1 MVLNIVGIKH
11 FHNLLDNMEEIRINI
26 TDETP
31 IAAIPFGLLKD
42 TMLQMFSSYIEEYL
56 KRKEEDTKGRKVEG
70 LFNIL
75 AVLRW
80 SKDKF
85 YEEKKKGNLDD
96 VLHQFS
102 DGCHYVAYEE
112 ELLRKKAELSARNK
126 KKQ

>member
-1 MVLNIVGIKH
+1 
-11 FHNLLDNMEEIRINI
+11 MEEIRINI

-31 IAAIPFGLLKD
+31 IAAIPFGLLKE
-42 TMLQMFSSYIEEYL
+42 TMLQMFSAYIEEYL
-56 KRKEEDTKGRKVEG
+56 KRKEEDTKGRKIEG
-70 LFNIL
+70 LFNFL
-75 AVLRW
+75 QSFVGV
-80 SKDKF
+80 
-85 YEEKKKGNLDD
+85 KKKGNLDD